1 VAILIPSQERTDEEA
16 ATNRST
22 ATMSAARWPRPSG
35 QTSVLLWA
43 GLAAALVTGGLYA
56 FGTQHT
62 PDYTTSL
69 FGQTGP
75 DTFKLKSWL
84 ATGVLAF
91 AAVQLGLALWMY
103 GRLTWI
109 GVAPPRV
116 GPVHRAI
123 GALAILLTI
132 PIAYHCAFAYGV
144 QTKLD
149 TRIAVHSVAGCILY
163 GAFVA
168 KIVLVQSPRWRMPGW
183 ALPVVGGTLVA
194 TVAVL
199 WFTSALWYFN
209 DFRLP
214 SL

>member
-1 VAILIPSQERTDEEA
+1 MA
-16 ATNRST
+16 ATPALRSLT
-22 ATMSAARWPRPSG
+22 
-35 QTSVLLWA
+35 LA
-43 GLAAALVTGGLYA
+43 GLAAALVAVGLYV

-69 FGQTGP
+69 FGQSGQGTLS
-75 DTFKLKSWL
+75 LKSWL

-103 GRLTWI
+103 GKLPGI
-109 GVAPPRV
+109 GVAPPQV

-123 GALAILLTI
+123 GAAAILLTI

-149 TRIAVHSVAGCILY
+149 ARIAVHSIAGCFLY
-163 GAFVA
+163 GAFAA
-168 KIVLVQSPRWRMPGW
+168 KLVFVHSPRWRGPRW
-183 ALPVVGGTLVA
+183 ALPLAGGTLVA
-194 TVAVL
+194 TVVVL
-199 WFTSALWYFN
+199 WYTSALWYFN

>member
-1 VAILIPSQERTDEEA
+1 
-16 ATNRST
+16 
-22 ATMSAARWPRPSG
+22 MSAVRSSRLGGRASA
-35 QTSVLLWA
+35 LLWA
-43 GLAAALVTGGLYA
+43 GAAAVLVAGGVYL

-69 FGQTGP
+69 FGQSGP

-103 GRLTWI
+103 GRLPWI

-132 PIAYHCAFAYGV
+132 PIAYHCALAYGV
-144 QTKLD
+144 ETKLD
-149 TRIAVHSVAGCILY
+149 TRIAVHSIAGCFLY
-163 GAFVA
+163 GALVA
-168 KIVLVQSPRWRMPGW
+168 KIVLVQSPRWRVPGW
-183 ALPVVGGTLVA
+183 ALPVVGGTLVVV
-194 TVAVL
+194 VAVL
-199 WFTSALWYFN
+199 WYTSALWYFN
-209 DFRLP
+209 DFSLP

>member
-1 VAILIPSQERTDEEA
+1 
-16 ATNRST
+16 
-22 ATMSAARWPRPSG
+22 MSAARSPRLGASAP
-35 QTSVLLWA
+35 VLLWA
-43 GLAAALVTGGLYA
+43 AVALAAVAGGLYA

-103 GRLTWI
+103 GRLPWI
-109 GVAPPRV
+109 GVAPPSV

-149 TRIAVHSVAGCILY
+149 TRVAVHSVAGCFLY
-163 GAFVA
+163 GALVA
-168 KIVLVQSPRWRMPGW
+168 KIVLVHSPRWRVPGW
-183 ALPVVGGTLVA
+183 VLPVVGGTLVVV
-194 TVAVL
+194 VAVL
-199 WFTSALWYFN
+199 WYTSALWYFN

>member
-1 VAILIPSQERTDEEA
+1 VTI
-16 ATNRST
+16 RS
-22 ATMSAARWPRPSG
+22 SA
-35 QTSVLLWA
+35 LLWA
-43 GLAAALVTGGLYA
+43 GLAALLAAGGLYA

-62 PDYTTSL
+62 PDYTISL
-69 FGQTGP
+69 FGQTG
-75 DTFKLKSWL
+75 TETYKLKSWL

-103 GRLTWI
+103 GRLPWI
-109 GVAPPRV
+109 GVAPPRI

-144 QTKLD
+144 QTKFD
-149 TRIAVHSVAGCILY
+149 TRVAVHSVAGCFLY
-163 GAFVA
+163 GAFLA
-168 KIVLVQSPRWRMPGW
+168 KVVLVQSPRLRAPGW
-183 ALPVVGGTLVA
+183 ALPLVGGTLVVM
-194 TVAVL
+194 VAVL
-199 WFTSALWYFN
+199 WYTSALWYFN